1 MAYRLASDQN
11 RLLIKLLGLRSNRA
25 YDYKTSASFFCPM
38 PEHRKDTAPS
48 FNVNFEEGIYHCFGC
63 GASGTIRS
71 LCWILQKKTPETIL
85 GISHSDFRLSEP
97 INYKPFS
104 LADKIKEDEQYE
116 INANLSIRGVIQPY
130 YRSPEAMKYI
140 ESRGIERREADSM
153 KMGYVSEAYCN
164 GTFFKNRLTLPIYN
178 SKQGVINFEGR
189 DVTRTQAVKCLYPKG
204 TIKTI
209 YEHWKL
215 DKTKPL
221 FIVEGLMDLAVLR
234 SDDFFA
240 NSSAIFGVQVTE
252 YQLTLLNKFSE
263 VVLIPDNDDAGKQS
277 IELLKSRLKTKFSY
291 WKIGSTFIKDVGEI
305 PLNRISVKDFREA
318 GNFII
323 SH

>member
-1 MAYRLASDQN
+1 MAYRLTTDQN
-11 RLLIKLLGLRSNRA
+11 KLLIKLIGLRSNHP
-25 YDYKTSASFFCPM
+25 YDHKTSASFFCPM
-38 PEHRKDTAPS
+38 PNHRKDTAPS

-63 GASGTIRS
+63 GASGTVRS
-71 LCWILQKKTPETIL
+71 LCWELRKKTPEALL
-85 GISHSDFRLSEP
+85 GISKSDFRLSEP
-97 INYKPFS
+97 IAYKPFS
-104 LADKIKEDEQYE
+104 LADKIKEDIEYE
-116 INANLSIRGVIQPY
+116 TTTNLNVRGVVQPY
-130 YRSPEAMKYI
+130 YRAPEAMKYI
-140 ESRGIERREADSM
+140 ESRGIEKREADAM
-153 KMGYVSEAYCN
+153 HMGYVSEAYCN
-164 GTFFKNRLTLPIYN
+164 GTFFKNRLVIPIYN
-178 SKQGVINFEGR
+178 ASHGVMNVEGR

-215 DKTKPL
+215 DKSKPL

-252 YQLTLLNKFSE
+252 YQLTLLNQFSE
-263 VVLIPDNDDAGKQS
+263 VILIPDNDDAGKQS
-277 IELLKSRLKTKFSY
+277 IELLKTRLKTKFSY

-305 PLNRISVKDFREA
+305 PLNRTSVKEYREA